1 MRSNADLTAEFDAVD
16 ATDGLWP
23 EADFNVAPT
32 KPVRAVVNRAVRRED
47 GSREERPTRQLRVMS
62 WGLIPSWARDRKTQG
77 RMFNARAES
86 VATSNAF
93 KTAYAR
99 RRCLVP
105 ADGWY
110 EWQQLDGPHGVTK
123 QPRYM
128 VPLDGHCLAFAGLYE
143 FWHDPA
149 GGRDA
154 PTVTSCTILTTDSA
168 GVLAEIHDR
177 MPLVLARDSW
187 ARWLDPTVADPADL
201 LTSWDEAAGEHLELR
216 PVSSLVNKVE
226 HNGPDLLAETAA
238 EPEPQR
244 LF

>member
-1 MRSNADLTAEFDAVD
+1 M
-16 ATDGLWP
+16 
-23 EADFNVAPT
+23 
-32 KPVRAVVNRAVRRED
+32 
-47 GSREERPTRQLRVMS
+47 
-62 WGLIPSWARDRKTQG
+62 
-77 RMFNARAES
+77 
-86 VATSNAF
+86 
-93 KTAYAR
+93 
-99 RRCLVP
+99 P

-110 EWQQLDGPHGVTK
+110 EWQRLDGPDGVTK

-128 VPLDGHCLAFAGLYE
+128 VPADGHCLAFAGLYE

-168 GVLAEIHDR
+168 GALAEIHDR

-187 ARWLDPTVADPADL
+187 ARWLDPEVADPSDL
-201 LTSWDEAAGEHLELR
+201 LTSWDEAGGEHLELR
-216 PVSSLVNKVE
+216 PVSPLVNKVE
-226 HNGPDLLAETAA
+226 HNGPELVAETAA